1 MSPSSLHNRLAA
13 VLGDEE
19 AHELATSANA
29 ALGGLS
35 PLDLIERGN
44 PEPVRLLLESM
55 ELEHRARRD
64 FLPTFP
70 HEFSPIDYLTEL

>member
-1 MSPSSLHNRLAA
+1 MSPSTLHNRLAA
-13 VLGDEE
+13 MEGDDQ
-19 AHELATSANA
+19 AHELATTPNA
-29 ALGGLS
+29 DLGGFS

-44 PEPVRLLLESM
+44 SEPVRLLLESM

-70 HEFSPIDYLTEL
+70 HEFSTIDYLAEL